1 MHIFILSIEN
11 ENIIQNFMYDAY
23 KNRLFREV
31 VDKNSKNIIF
41 KDCVE
46 NNVRVQI

>member
-1 MHIFILSIEN
+1 MHMFILSIEN

-31 VDKNSKNIIF
+31 VDKNSKNVVF
-41 KDCVE
+41 RDCVI